1 MMGSWYELVVT
12 TCVTTPLGACPLS
25 THVLC
30 TVTPQPEFSQP
41 HSVQS
46 REFEFNIVWT
56 RKLGLRCDKI
66 WFNNGGPRTAPYVIA
81 PHLLSSSRQ
90 QPWWTLAPSKTNRR
104 CLLTTPT
111 GYTFAVQPL
120 QSIVQ
125 KERVGTGQIKPSVTK
140 WHQSS
145 GGTKNKTAPSFTSPN
160 QSFQRQSLCR
170 HRLLTSRD
178 R

>member
-1 MMGSWYELVVT
+1 VHLEWNYFDEAVLSVLHYSYSYHHCIGKIIGTKLYGFMMGSWYELVVT

-46 REFEFNIVWT
+46 QEFEFNIVWT

-125 KERVGTGQIKPSVTK
+125 KERVK
-140 WHQSS
+140 SS
-145 GGTKNKTAPSFTSPN
+145 
-160 QSFQRQSLCR
+160 
-170 HRLLTSRD
+170 HR
-178 R
+178 